1 MLRLTA
7 APIEQLRYVA
17 NDLTAGS
24 AGRRGF

>member
-1 MLRLTA
+1 MLRLQD
-7 APIEQLRYVA
+7 APIQNLRYVA